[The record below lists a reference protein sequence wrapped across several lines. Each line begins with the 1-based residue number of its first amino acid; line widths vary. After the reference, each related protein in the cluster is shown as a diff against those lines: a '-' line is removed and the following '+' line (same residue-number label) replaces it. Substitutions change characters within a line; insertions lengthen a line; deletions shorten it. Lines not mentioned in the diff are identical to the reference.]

1 MTCAAA
7 YTTADTISNFFCHG
21 MGYDADSEPSE
32 EAVNRYIAKGAA
44 RINVALMATG
54 MCSCTF
60 NAYAADYL
68 QELNII
74 AAAIMMICP
83 DCSRNL
89 KAEDRAFWSEWL
101 NGQLELLRS
110 GKLELCAGATA
121 IDYPSVG
128 WAAQSVTDWNHA
140 RIIVNARARLR

>member
-1 MTCAAA
+1 VTCSAA
-7 YTTADTISNFFCHG
+7 YVDADTVSNFFCREE
-21 MGYDADSEPSE
+21 GYNADTTPSE
-32 EAVNRYIAKGAA
+32 NAVNRYIEKGAS
-44 RINVALMATG
+44 RINIALMATG

-68 QELNII
+68 QELNMI
-74 AAAIMMICP
+74 AAAIMMFCP

-89 KAEDRAFWSEWL
+89 KDEERQYWSEWL

-110 GKLELCAGATA
+110 GKLELCSGATA

-140 RIIVNARARLR
+140 RIIVNARART